1 MYYQPDIETMSRE
14 DLEALQL
21 ERLQALVKRVYQKIP
36 FYKESFD
43 KAGINPED
51 IKSLADLT
59 KLPFTV
65 KQDMRDA
72 YPFGLFAVP
81 RKDVVRVHCS
91 SGTTGTATVVGYTQK
106 DLENW
111 GDCFAR
117 ALYGAGCGP
126 DSTLQIAYGYGLFTG
141 GLGAHNGGERAG
153 CTVLP
158 MSTGNTKRQ
167 VRLMKDFDVDCLC
180 CTPSYALNIA
190 EVAQEEGYDV
200 HEFPIHAGILG
211 AEPCSEA
218 TRAEIEQKMGIQ
230 VYDIYGLSEVMGPG
244 VACECEKQHGL
255 HVCED
260 QFIIEILD
268 PKTLQPVPDGEWG
281 EVVFT
286 TLCKECSPL
295 VRYRTRD
302 ISRILVGECE
312 CGRTFRRMDRI
323 AGRTDDMMILRG
335 VNVFPSQIEEE
346 IVSFPEIAPQYQ
358 LILTTKGTLDHAELR
373 VETVPEFPFDEIRR
387 LEKLKKDLQKALKEN
402 LQIAVDVKIVEPK
415 TIERAEGKAKRI
427 IDMRENLY

>member
-190 EVAQEEGYDV
+190 EVAQEEGYDI

-218 TRAEIEQKMGIQ
+218 TRAEIEQK
-230 VYDIYGLSEVMGPG
+230 MGPG

-427 IDMRENLY
+427 IDMRENLH

>member
-1 MYYQPDIETMSRE
+1 M
-14 DLEALQL
+14 
-21 ERLQALVKRVYQKIP
+21 
-36 FYKESFD
+36 
-43 KAGINPED
+43 
-51 IKSLADLT
+51 
-59 KLPFTV
+59 LP
-65 KQDMRDA
+65 A
-72 YPFGLFAVP
+72 NA
-81 RKDVVRVHCS
+81 
-91 SGTTGTATVVGYTQK
+91 
-106 DLENW
+106 
-111 GDCFAR
+111 
-117 ALYGAGCGP
+117 
-126 DSTLQIAYGYGLFTG
+126 
-141 GLGAHNGGERAG
+141 
-153 CTVLP
+153 
-158 MSTGNTKRQ
+158 
-167 VRLMKDFDVDCLC
+167 
-180 CTPSYALNIA
+180 
-190 EVAQEEGYDV
+190 
-200 HEFPIHAGILG
+200 
-211 AEPCSEA
+211 
-218 TRAEIEQKMGIQ
+218 
-230 VYDIYGLSEVMGPG
+230 
-244 VACECEKQHGL
+244 KQHGL

-427 IDMRENLY
+427 IDMRENLH